1 MKTLRKYLPLLL
13 AIIAF
18 IGLDQPLFA
27 DESAPYVSIDA
38 SEMPISASQF
48 PILLREQPS
57 IWNRRIPFFST
68 VCTGG

>member
-38 SEMPISASQF
+38 VGNAHISITICNLAAGA
-48 PILLREQPS
+48 I
-57 IWNRRIPFFST
+57 
-68 VCTGG
+68 